1 MMLQSPD
8 KWKIIFLIFISMR
21 ISMPASAQQNT
32 EVKSVAATVTCGNLV
47 FTAPAGWKVEADGE
61 NYALML
67 PPRYNDP
74 QRWVN
79 IAIFKG
85 SVSSGNIETDFN
97 NTWKK
102 YLGNYTKY
110 QEPYLLKEKSIKG
123 YDIVRGGA
131 NIRKG
136 DGAPL
141 YAHVWVA
148 KVKDQLETILVF
160 ANNIND
166 FDITVNTEIKP
177 FWAKLQFKN
186 LLEEATANYTLK
198 GNGIQGIYTGL
209 QSGITLSDGIAK
221 NISFLI
227 IYNDGKLKRANK
239 LPENGFNDFD
249 REVDRE
255 INADYWGDFDVKKG
269 TVVFD
274 KNNQP
279 RVLGFEYK
287 APKVIY
293 NEYAYTK
300 IPAVDGLTL
309 SGVYTADKS
318 PTAVSAFGHEPT
330 ITFYKDGR
338 FEDNTA
344 LHYVKNYDAMFKTPG
359 KGKYSISNFTIDLLY
374 DDGRGS
380 ASFPLVTWDAA
391 TNSSIQIGE
400 QILLKK

>member
-1 MMLQSPD
+1 MFLATAKNIMHQSPN
-8 KWKIIFLIFISMR
+8 KLKIIFLIFIGMC
-21 ISMPASAQQNT
+21 IGTLVTAQSNNGVST
-32 EVKSVAATVTCGNLV
+32 SAATVTCGNLV
-47 FTAPAGWKVEADGE
+47 FTVPAGWKLQPDGE

-85 SVSSGNIETDFN
+85 LTSSGNIDIDYN
-97 NTWKK
+97 NAWEK
-102 YLGNYTKY
+102 YLGKYNKY

-123 YDIVRGGA
+123 YDIVSGGT

-136 DGAPL
+136 NEMPL
-141 YAHVWVA
+141 YAHLWVA

-177 FWAKLQFKN
+177 FWAKLHFKN
-186 LLEEATANYTLK
+186 LPEEAIGNYTLK

-209 QSGITLSDGIAK
+209 QSGMTLTGGIAK

-239 LPENGFNDFD
+239 LPDNGFNDFD

-255 INADYWGDFDVKKG
+255 INAGYWGDFDVKKG

-287 APKVIY
+287 AP
-293 NEYAYTK
+293 NNN
-300 IPAVDGLTL
+300 L
-309 SGVYTADKS
+309 
-318 PTAVSAFGHEPT
+318 
-330 ITFYKDGR
+330 
-338 FEDNTA
+338 
-344 LHYVKNYDAMFKTPG
+344 
-359 KGKYSISNFTIDLLY
+359 
-374 DDGRGS
+374 
-380 ASFPLVTWDAA
+380 
-391 TNSSIQIGE
+391 Q
-400 QILLKK
+400 